1 MLSEVVYDR
10 DMKRPQKQ
18 KPRVQ
23 KVQELRRSNA
33 AGKHRTIKDYNRKD
47 KSWLKEAMVVL

>member
-47 KSWLKEAMVVL
+47 KSWLKEAMV